1 MAIKDG
7 GHLLSSGGMS
17 AFEVS
22 GVTGQGDALLDR
34 AREIE
39 REQSALLDS
48 GALADQYAS
57 ALAAEV
63 DAKQAQV
70 ERIEERLETLI
81 EDQASR
87 LQDAQA
93 HPPGVF
99 SRRGTRVAWQAQLQ
113 RQQAAIQRLQA
124 RLEAVREVKEGMGV
138 AAPKLDELAARKL
151 RHKEP
156 ELVEGWEEMREA
168 QRRHQALLRKQ
179 EQEKRKLQRGQSQSL
194 GHTLLISTR
203 PQ

>member
-1 MAIKDG
+1 
-7 GHLLSSGGMS
+7 MS

-34 AREIE
+34 AREIG
-39 REQSALLDS
+39 REHSALLDS
-48 GALADQYAS
+48 GASADQYAS

-93 HPPGVF
+93 HPPGLF
-99 SRRGTRVAWQAQLQ
+99 SRRGARGAWQAQLQ

-138 AAPKLDELAARKL
+138 AAPKLEELAARKL
-151 RHKEP
+151 RRKEP

-168 QRRHQALLRKQ
+168 QRRHEALLRKQ
-179 EQEKRKLQRGQSQSL
+179 AQEKRKLQRGQSQST